1 MYCVKC
7 GAQNSDDSTFCTSC
21 GAPMNAAAA
30 PEAPAVPGAAA
41 PAAKPVNNNKL
52 IGIIAVAVAAVLVII
67 LGIAIFG
74 GRSCKATI
82 KTFVSASFEA
92 DAKDMLSIIPGGM
105 IDSALEQSGSS
116 KADFTADLED
126 SLSYST
132 DYIEYIY
139 GDDWKYSYKIIS
151 LDKVSSRELE
161 SIKADYE
168 DYDVKVKAAKTAEI
182 QIKLSG
188 DDVSE
193 ETSSTVI
200 TLIKVGRSWYID
212 LQNSSSLF

>member
-21 GAPMNAAAA
+21 GTPMNAAAA

-52 IGIIAVAVAAVLVII
+52 IGIITVAVAAVLVII

-82 KTFVSASFEA
+82 KTFVDASFEA

-105 IDSALEQSGSS
+105 IDYALEQSGSS

-193 ETSSTVI
+193 ETSSNVI

>member
-105 IDSALEQSGSS
+105 IDYALEQSGSS